1 MLKLFEEI
9 IDYYLPKKLAQA
21 NNAGYR
27 AVVSTEYNGL
37 TLIFSGFNDKMPLLV
52 DLVTSFLP
60 MCINEVD
67 EPTFQNIKKNMK
79 QTLEGKFMTTYTLSS
94 EYAQKLLLEK
104 NFDSLDLYR
113 NVDNISLEDLQ
124 KFSPKF
130 FRKMKMEVL
139 SQGNIT
145 KDQTLNIVEIVQ
157 VSLQQ
162 FSVK

>member
-21 NNAGYR
+21 NTAGYR

-37 TLIFSGFNDKMPLLV
+37 TLIFTGFNDKMPLLV

-67 EPTFQNIKKNMK
+67 EATFQTIKKNMK
-79 QTLEGKFMTTYTLSS
+79 ETLEEKFMTTYTLAS
-94 EYAQKLLLEK
+94 EHAQQLLLEK
-104 NFDSLDLYR
+104 NFSFLDLYR
-113 NVDNISLEDLQ
+113 NIDNMSLEDLQ

-130 FRKMKMEVL
+130 FRKMRMEVL

-157 VSLQQ
+157 VS
-162 FSVK
+162 VR